1 MIYTMFK
8 FYFHNAEPKLLS
20 QKDYKQFLLEIL
32 QEDFRGAQ
40 HDFCSSYDD
49 FDHIFTS
56 KLNKHTTKRKVSKK
70 PTLIKPYARPLRK
83 DQDLRTKQIKLKT

>member
-40 HDFCSSYDD
+40 HDFCCSYDD

-56 KLNKHTTKRKVSKK
+56 E
-70 PTLIKPYARPLRK
+70 
-83 DQDLRTKQIKLKT
+83 